1 MEVEKVKKLIFFTL
15 LFALFYGCGQKRDRI
30 ERVIEDGVEVVVNHL
45 EPYNIKGKP
54 NILHLEKEFTI
65 DFERD
70 DLKETGIREILGLD
84 VDSGGNI
91 YFIVSRS
98 DADLILKFG
107 AQGNLVLSFGRRG
120 EGPGE
125 LIAPR
130 YLRVDESEC
139 IQIADNN
146 RKKIY
151 IFEKN
156 GDFIRAI
163 SLLSN
168 HRIATLLENGN
179 ILVVKNNFNKDIGR
193 GEYPI
198 VLSNADFEEIKML
211 HPGLWMPNFV
221 LSKRINPLR
230 IYMDYNVLRP
240 SNGLIYVGNYG
251 KGYEF
256 LIYDTEGNLL
266 RKIRKECHRVKV
278 LDQLKEEIENW
289 LTKNLDSFDQYKNKV
304 YFPEFHPPFQFFF
317 LDEENRLYVMT
328 YEQGQGTNNF
338 IYDIFDAE
346 GLFIGRIELDNY
358 GSSPFSVTEILVPLD
373 VVSKNNRLYCLR
385 EKESGYKEL
394 VVYKM
399 RWE

>member
-1 MEVEKVKKLIFFTL
+1 MKKLTFLSLILAVFL
-15 LFALFYGCGQKRDRI
+15 CCGPKQDKVERI
-30 ERVIEDGVEVVVNHL
+30 VEDGVEVVLNYL
-45 EPYNIKGKP
+45 EPNKIKGKP
-54 NILHLEKEFTI
+54 STLHLEEESTI

-70 DLKETGIREILGLD
+70 DLKETGIREIIGFD
-84 VDSGGNI
+84 VDSDGNI

-98 DADLILKFG
+98 DADLILKFDANG
-107 AQGNLVLSFGRRG
+107 KFVLSFGRRG

-130 YLRVDESEC
+130 YLRVDESGR
-139 IQIADNN
+139 IQIADNT

-156 GDFIRAI
+156 GDFSRAL
-163 SLLSN
+163 SLPSN
-168 HRIATLLENGN
+168 YRIATLLENGN
-179 ILVVKNNFNKDIGR
+179 ILAVKSNFNKDTGR
-193 GEYPI
+193 AEYPI
-198 VLSNADFEEIKML
+198 ILSNDDLDEIKML

-240 SNGLIYVGNYG
+240 SNGRIYVGNHG

-266 RKIRKECHRVKV
+266 RKIKKEYHNVEV
-278 LDQLKEEIENW
+278 SDQLKEEIING
-289 LTKNLDSFDQYKNKV
+289 LFKNFDSFDQYKNKV

-317 LDEENRLYVMT
+317 LDEESRLYVMT
-328 YEQGQGTNNF
+328 YETGQGPNAF
-338 IYDIFDAE
+338 IYDIFNPD

-358 GSSPFSVTEILVPLD
+358 GSSPFSVTGIHIPLN
-373 VVSKNNRLYCLR
+373 VVAKNNRIYCLR

-394 VVYKM
+394 VVSKM

>member
-1 MEVEKVKKLIFFTL
+1 MKKVIL
-15 LFALFYGCGQKRDRI
+15 LMVILSLLYYCNPKQDKV

-45 EPYNIKGKP
+45 ELSKIKGKP
-54 NILHLEKEFTI
+54 STLHLDQEFMI
-65 DFERD
+65 DFERN
-70 DLKETGIREILGLD
+70 DLKEMGIREILGLD
-84 VDSGGNI
+84 VDSDGNI

-107 AQGNLVLSFGRRG
+107 AQGNFVLSFGRRG

-130 YLRVDESEC
+130 YLRVDESER
-139 IQIADNN
+139 IQIADNT

-151 IFEKN
+151 FFEKN

-163 SLLSN
+163 SLPSN

-179 ILVVKNNFNKDIGR
+179 ILAVKNNFNKDIGR

-198 VLSNADFEEIKML
+198 ILSNEDLEEIKML
-211 HPGLWMPNFV
+211 HQGLWMPNFTF
-221 LSKRINPLR
+221 SKRINPLR

-240 SNGLIYVGNYG
+240 SSRRIYVGNYG
-251 KGYEF
+251 KAYEF
-256 LIYDTEGNLL
+256 LIYDTDGNLL
-266 RKIRKECHRVKV
+266 RKVKKEYHKVKV
-278 LDQLKEEIENW
+278 SDPLKEEIVDW
-289 LTKNLDSFDQYKNKV
+289 LSKNLDSFDKYKNKV

-317 LDEENRLYVMT
+317 LDEESRLYVMT
-328 YEQGQGTNNF
+328 YERGQGTNNF

-358 GSSPFSVTEILVPLD
+358 GSSPFSVTGIHVPLD
-373 VVSKNNRLYCLR
+373 VVAKNNRLYYLR
-385 EKESGYKEL
+385 EKESGYKKL

-399 RWE
+399 TWE

>member
-1 MEVEKVKKLIFFTL
+1 MKKFILFMVILSLLFYCKPSKNEVE
-15 LFALFYGCGQKRDRI
+15 
-30 ERVIEDGVEVVVNHL
+30 RVMEDGVEVVLNHL
-45 EPYNIKGKP
+45 DPSKIKGEP
-54 NILHLEKEFTI
+54 STLHLEEEFTI

-70 DLKETGIREILGLD
+70 ELKETGIREIIGLD
-84 VDSGGNI
+84 VDSDGNI

-98 DADLILKFG
+98 DADLILKFD
-107 AQGNLVLSFGRRG
+107 GNGSFVLSFGRRG

-130 YLRVDESEC
+130 YLRVDESEH
-139 IQIADNN
+139 IQIADNT

-163 SLLSN
+163 SLFSN

-179 ILVVKNNFNKDIGR
+179 ILAVKNNFNKDAGR
-193 GEYPI
+193 AEYPI
-198 VLSNADFEEIKML
+198 ILSNENLEEIKML

-240 SNGLIYVGNYG
+240 SNGRIYVGNYG
-251 KGYEF
+251 KEYEF
-256 LIYDTEGNLL
+256 LIYNTEGNLL
-266 RKIRKECHRVKV
+266 RKIKKEYHKVKV
-278 LDQLKEEIENW
+278 PDQLKEEIVNW
-289 LTKNLDSFDQYKNKV
+289 LFKNFDSFDQYKNKV

-317 LDEENRLYVMT
+317 LDEENRIYMMT
-328 YEQGQGTNNF
+328 YEQGQGTNAF
-338 IYDIFDAE
+338 IYDIFSPE
-346 GLFIGRIELDNY
+346 GLYIGRIELDNC
-358 GSSPFSVTEILVPLD
+358 GSSPFSVTRIPVPLD
-373 VVSKNNRLYCLR
+373 VVSKNNRIYCLR

>member
-1 MEVEKVKKLIFFTL
+1 MKKITFLALILSIFL
-15 LFALFYGCGQKRDRI
+15 CCGQKHDEV
-30 ERVIEDGVEVVVNHL
+30 ERYMEDGVEVIINPL
-45 EPYNIKGKP
+45 EPHRIKGEP
-54 NILHLEKEFTI
+54 STLHLDQEFSI

-70 DLKETGIREILGLD
+70 DLKEKSIREIIGFD
-84 VDSGGNI
+84 VDSDGNI

-107 AQGNLVLSFGRRG
+107 SNGNFILSFGRRG

-125 LIAPR
+125 LITPR
-130 YLRVDESEC
+130 YLRVDESEH
-139 IQIADNN
+139 IQIADNT

-179 ILVVKNNFNKDIGR
+179 ILAVKNNFNKDIGR

-198 VLSNADFEEIKML
+198 MLSNADLDEIKML
-211 HPGLWMPNFV
+211 HQGLWMPNFT

-230 IYMDYNVLRP
+230 YYMDFNVLRP
-240 SNGLIYVGNYG
+240 SNGRIYVGNYG

-266 RKIRKECHRVKV
+266 KKIRKEYNKVKV
-278 LDQLKEEIENW
+278 SEQLKEEIVNG
-289 LTKNLDSFDQYKNKV
+289 LYKFFDSFEQYKNKV
-304 YFPEFHPPFQFFF
+304 YYPEFYPPFQFFF
-317 LDEENRLYVMT
+317 LDEESRLYVMT
-328 YEQGQGTNNF
+328 YEQGQGSDAF
-338 IYDIFDAE
+338 IYDIFNPD
-346 GLFIGRIELDNY
+346 GLFIGRIELNNY
-358 GSSPFSVTEILVPLD
+358 GSSPFSYAGIPVPLN
-373 VVSKNNRLYCLR
+373 VVAKNKRLYCLR

-394 VVYKM
+394 VVHRM